1 MDSPISQ
8 LVSAPRCRLVLLT
21 GACAAAALSPPAGA
35 QTLDNDYWISAMA
48 FFPRIDTDVRVSSDT
63 PSVPGAEIGTDIDF
77 EKDLAL
83 DRGEVLP
90 SFNAGA
96 RFGKVI
102 VGADFYK
109 LQRRG
114 ETSLS
119 RDISFDGVIYPANVE
134 VESGFDSEI
143 YRLTVGYALV
153 QKPNLELGVAIGA
166 HVTRFEMSLS
176 GLASLGG
183 EAAQTEVRRRDALA
197 PLPTIGAFGTWKVAP
212 RVELNGRFDWL
223 SLEIDDYDGRLL
235 NAQVGANY
243 LVTKNIAVGVAYRY
257 VDYRLGI
264 EKDRWDGLV
273 RYKLYGPAILLQAS
287 F

>member
-1 MDSPISQ
+1 MPLAGLAQEQTMDSPISQ

-153 QKPNLELGVAIGA
+153 QKPNLELG
-166 HVTRFEMSLS
+166 
-176 GLASLGG
+176 
-183 EAAQTEVRRRDALA
+183 
-197 PLPTIGAFGTWKVAP
+197 
-212 RVELNGRFDWL
+212 
-223 SLEIDDYDGRLL
+223 
-235 NAQVGANY
+235 
-243 LVTKNIAVGVAYRY
+243 
-257 VDYRLGI
+257 
-264 EKDRWDGLV
+264 
-273 RYKLYGPAILLQAS
+273 
-287 F
+287 